1 MQVFVYTL
9 VILLC
14 WIFFKIRGVKP
25 RIYIYWPDLM
35 DSTEVTRL
43 IRKYK
48 DTDVWVQEYYDF
60 FKNMIVGEVKY

>member
-1 MQVFVYTL
+1 
-9 VILLC
+9 
-14 WIFFKIRGVKP
+14 
-25 RIYIYWPDLM
+25 M